1 VRNDALGR
9 NKKMRR
15 MAMLLFAA
23 VAFTNFDVSAAVA
36 DEPPARTAKKKVVL
50 KAKPITKAPPP
61 SQHQFGVLV
70 GVNGGYDWGRATL
83 SGFPFLENSVN
94 ARSGMAGI
102 TFGYNAQSGSVVY
115 GFETDLDAA
124 WMKST
129 NWGLPPCFACEVQL
143 RYFGTVRG
151 RVGYAVGKALP
162 YFTAGLAYGGLKT
175 SNLLLGTSEKDA
187 KFGWTV
193 GGGGEYAIAGAW
205 SMKFEYLYFELEKM
219 DCGVLT
225 CGANAEVEFKGNLLR
240 TGFNYRF

>member
-1 VRNDALGR
+1 
-9 NKKMRR
+9 MRR
-15 MAMLLFAA
+15 MAMLLLAA
-23 VAFTNFDVSAAVA
+23 VAFTSLGLSAAVA
-36 DEPPARTAKKKVVL
+36 DEPPARTAKKKKAVL

-61 SQHQFGVLV
+61 TRSASSGFYV
-70 GVNGGYDWGRATL
+70 GVNGGYNWGRATL
-83 SGFPFLENSVN
+83 SGFPLLENSID
-94 ARSGMAGI
+94 ARNGMAGI

-124 WMKST
+124 WMKSA

-151 RVGYAVGKALP
+151 RVGYAVGKSLP

-187 KFGWTV
+187 RFGWTV
-193 GGGGEYAIAGAW
+193 GGGVEYAIAGAW